1 MATLNWCRQAVS
13 TDEVPVRGW
22 PGPPE
27 RERHAELFPVT
38 VKFDAHAPG
47 PRPLC
52 DNLGPRAHLQRR
64 ELGILGSREPA
75 GSMKRVRL
83 DRWGGQ
89 LLQAHARS
97 GAAIARQARQPFLA
111 ANSQTTTRR
120 QASSVVASH
129 GLIEDAPIDSTRT
142 PLPSPAP
149 QRAAESAKL
158 AALHARLALSSKIP
172 LETLARALIVP
183 SADKNPSFNNSN
195 LAFLGS
201 TFINYHVLE
210 YLVCKWPR
218 LPMSLLYEALRAYAG
233 KESLHQIARRWGI
246 EAAAAPGEEVDPGL
260 LQWKPEAS
268 GLQTRWGYVRT
279 EASFAHRFEPRRGL
293 SSRVVFD
300 DEFGDTLHKPQ
311 TSEEGYNYYQDEA
324 YASFVQAVVG
334 AIYTHNGREATR
346 DFVKSH
352 VLSRQVDI
360 SSMFEFKLPT
370 RELAMLCAR
379 EGFDAPIAR
388 LESETGRAS
397 RTPVFVVGIYSG
409 PEKLG
414 EGSGPSLDIARRK
427 ASMNALKAWYLYSP
441 SNKVRVPS
449 DMLEEGAKPWKAPHI
464 DIGEII

>member
-1 MATLNWCRQAVS
+1 
-13 TDEVPVRGW
+13 
-22 PGPPE
+22 
-27 RERHAELFPVT
+27 
-38 VKFDAHAPG
+38 
-47 PRPLC
+47 
-52 DNLGPRAHLQRR
+52 
-64 ELGILGSREPA
+64 
-75 GSMKRVRL
+75 MKRVRL

-89 LLQAHARS
+89 LLRARS
-97 GAAIARQARQPFLA
+97 GAAIMARPAARQPFILSALA
-111 ANSQTTTRR
+111 SQSTTTPTTSTTRR
-120 QASSVVASH
+120 QASSAAASH
-129 GLIEDAPIDSTRT
+129 DLIDDMSIDPQSRT

-158 AALHARLALSSKIP
+158 AALHARLSLSNKIP

-183 SADKNPSFNNSN
+183 SADKNPSFNNIN

-218 LPMSLLYEALRAYAG
+218 LPMTLLYETLRAYAG
-233 KESLHQIARRWGI
+233 KESLHQIARRWGV

-268 GLQTRWGYVRT
+268 GLQTRWGYVRANSDIT
-279 EASFAHRFEPRRGL
+279 DRYVERRGI
-293 SSRVVFD
+293 SSRVVLD
-300 DEFGDTLHKPQ
+300 DEFGDMVSMPKTG
-311 TSEEGYNYYQDEA
+311 EEGYQYYQHEA

-334 AIYTHNGREATR
+334 SIYTHCGRDATR

-352 VLSRQVDI
+352 ILSRDVDV
-360 SSMFEFKLPT
+360 SSMFQFQLPT

-379 EGFDAPIAR
+379 EGFQAPIAR
-388 LESETGRAS
+388 LESETGRLS

-409 PEKLG
+409 AEKLG
-414 EGSGPSLDIARRK
+414 EGSGASLDIARWN